1 MEKHSM
7 YHNNHNEL
15 VEVVNIL
22 RENYVFNTFTTFTIN
37 GQIDRL
43 VTHVFKKLFDHY
55 NIFFCCIK
63 LHIRVQ

>member
-1 MEKHSM
+1 M

-43 VTHVFKKLFDHY
+43 VTHVFKKIFDHY
-55 NIFFCCIK
+55 
-63 LHIRVQ
+63 